1 MTFRKRKGHEEE
13 WMKRGNFS
21 LASHVDRIDAQL
33 LLEQRWASFAVQ
45 LLLSNKLGRL
55 QDAVLSKVSHEDVM
69 MRQRG
74 SQVSARGEE
83 TAEQQ
88 EGGKRLREGKCKV
101 ETSAHRKK
109 LMRIMEQQLDALAA
123 VLCEVVKVVEMAQQV
138 VHARIER
145 QRR

>member
-1 MTFRKRKGHEEE
+1 
-13 WMKRGNFS
+13 MKRGNFS
-21 LASHVDRIDAQL
+21 LASHVDRIDAQQ

-55 QDAVLSKVSHEDVM
+55 QDAVLSKVSQEDVM
-69 MRQRG
+69 MRLRG
-74 SQVSARGEE
+74 PQESAREE
-83 TAEQQ
+83 QAAEQQ

-123 VLCEVVKVVEMAQQV
+123 VLCEVAKVVEIAQHG

-145 QRR
+145 QSR